1 MEEDGTGEDSQMMD
15 DKIAE
20 SLREAEV
27 KVKEL
32 QLKRLQS
39 EVQRFA
45 TVRAEMQ
52 QKLEKLEKRD
62 TELLGRL

>member
-32 QLKRLQS
+32 QLKRL
-39 EVQRFA
+39 
-45 TVRAEMQ
+45 
-52 QKLEKLEKRD
+52 
-62 TELLGRL
+62 